1 MCDHDVWNIKHI
13 WKWVMHQ
20 ASFGQQKT
28 EGISQMQHDTFILTH
43 LAIIE
48 LNMAMQISL
57 CSPYSSLGPV
67 GLIPDFLQ

>member
-1 MCDHDVWNIKHI
+1 MCDVWNIKHI

-28 EGISQMQHDTFILTH
+28 EGLSQMQHDTFILTH

-48 LNMAMQISL
+48 LNMATQISE
-57 CSPYSSLGPV
+57 CSPHSSLGPL

>member
-1 MCDHDVWNIKHI
+1 MEY
-13 WKWVMHQ
+13 
-20 ASFGQQKT
+20 KT
-28 EGISQMQHDTFILTH
+28 HLEMGHAPGKLWATKNRGIRQMQHDTFILTH

-57 CSPYSSLGPV
+57 CSPHSSLGPL